1 MGFQK
6 ACKQK
11 DAVSQAYE
19 PITWD
24 TTSSFKFSPSVFLN
38 NVPGNGSEELA
49 SKLLRN
55 LNFYFFVFNLNF
67 LFFCVFVLFLCK
79 ILFIK
84 SRSVYRNPCLKKL
97 ARYHGFRSSLILIK
111 ILLLRLSRYRLH
123 AK

>member
-1 MGFQK
+1 MGFQR

-55 LNFYFFVFNLNF
+55 LNFYFFNLNF
-67 LFFCVFVLFLCK
+67 FVFLFCFFVKFCL
-79 ILFIK
+79 
-84 SRSVYRNPCLKKL
+84 
-97 ARYHGFRSSLILIK
+97 
-111 ILLLRLSRYRLH
+111 
-123 AK
+123 